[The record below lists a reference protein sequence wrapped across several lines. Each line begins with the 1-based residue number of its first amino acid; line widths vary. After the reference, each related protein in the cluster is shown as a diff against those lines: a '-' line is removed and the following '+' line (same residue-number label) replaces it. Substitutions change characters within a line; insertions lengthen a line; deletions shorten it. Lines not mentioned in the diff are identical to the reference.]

1 MVIWKKSIILI
12 FSLAF
17 IFSNCSH
24 EEIKP
29 SPQSCEVIYPDST
42 PPIIIP
48 DPELGEGSCE
58 TDRDWKFRD
67 LIEDFQMHFT
77 NPITIDQAG
86 NPNWKIGTPD
96 DVLLRY
102 RNTYY
107 MILQN
112 YDYCKA
118 HYGK

>member
-1 MVIWKKSIILI
+1 
-12 FSLAF
+12 
-17 IFSNCSH
+17 
-24 EEIKP
+24 
-29 SPQSCEVIYPDST
+29 
-42 PPIIIP
+42 
-48 DPELGEGSCE
+48 
-58 TDRDWKFRD
+58 
-67 LIEDFQMHFT
+67 MHFT